1 MGRRGRVG
9 MSPKGRARR
18 GERRTRRRRRRL
30 DAICLRQDD
39 RAAGATTIARKRSVF
54 ANVLRYA
61 VEPEELPGNPLDV
74 RRDERP
80 GVTLP
85 EVHVAESRGMA
96 RPVLVSIEAERFIL
110 RQEFAL
116 LSRTQLVAHLPPG
129 DRVVS
134 EQPWRVAR
142 NSSAGAAERGQRPP
156 NR

>member
-9 MSPKGRARR
+9 MSPKAEPSAGSAAR
-18 GERRTRRRRRRL
+18 G
-30 DAICLRQDD
+30 
-39 RAAGATTIARKRSVF
+39 AGAALMRSAAAWP
-54 ANVLRYA
+54 ANVF
-61 VEPEELPGNPLDV
+61 NPQEAPLQV

-80 GVTLP
+80 GATLP
-85 EVHVAESRGMA
+85 EMHVAESRGMA
-96 RPVLVSIEAERFIL
+96 RPVLVSIDAERFIL